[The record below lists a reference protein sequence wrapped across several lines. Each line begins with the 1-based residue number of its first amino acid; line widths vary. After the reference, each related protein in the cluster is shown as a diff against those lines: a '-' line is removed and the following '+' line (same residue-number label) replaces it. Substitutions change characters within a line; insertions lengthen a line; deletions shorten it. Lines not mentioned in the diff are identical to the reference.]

1 MSGRSARLARTG
13 LAALALAALAAAT
26 TTPASARPARPGR
39 APAGRVTLQGQPAW
53 SYQGDDVP
61 LRLDV
66 RAPTTAGLE
75 ILTVVH
81 SAVSSRIA
89 FERTVSGE
97 RLGGVIT
104 TRSTPVAD
112 LPVVGADRVVTLPL
126 QDPAAPRDP
135 ARIRLSVPGT
145 AAVFP
150 VEIELR
156 DSASD
161 AVASHFVTEL
171 VVASRPA
178 PGAPPAA
185 QLRVSWLWRLVAPP
199 ALAADGTTAA
209 GFAAAVAPNGRLG
222 RITTALESAGGVPVT
237 LVPNPETV
245 ESAASS
251 PGVPGAGTFVARL
264 RTAAATSPVL
274 ASPFTTVDGP
284 SLVRDRLDRV
294 FTDQITTGRSTLE
307 RALDA
312 AVDRTIA
319 APQPLDGPSLV
330 RLRADGG
337 TSRLIVDPDALT
349 EAAPADQFT
358 PARPFRLDTPA
369 GSFDAV
375 EVNRMTS
382 DLLIRRGAD
391 ALRAQQVLAGLTVIA
406 LEQPNRPRGVVMD
419 TPLQWEAAPK
429 RLEAV
434 LAGLRAHPVLVGAG
448 PADLFDSIPAATSDG
463 EPYTRTLAARPA
475 PPAPLTL
482 AEWHQADDQVAG
494 LASMVG
500 PADPLVARLHHQLRL
515 TPASRMPDTGRAVT
529 AGRLQSIREQVAAV
543 TNGIVA
549 PESRTF
555 RLTSRTA
562 SVPLSIEN
570 TTNRRLSVRVR
581 LRSQKLDFP
590 DGSDRVVAV
599 PPGNNQTTSFAVEA
613 RASGT
618 FQVLMSVTSPDDRL
632 AIQRTRYTVRSSAV
646 SGVGVFLT
654 VGAAL
659 FLASWWFVHWRRN
672 RRARL
677 APPAA

>member
-1 MSGRSARLARTG
+1 MSAPSARLVPTV
-13 LAALALAALAAAT
+13 LAAAVLAAT
-26 TTPASARPARPGR
+26 VTTPASARTARPSR

-89 FERTVSGE
+89 FERTVSGD

-112 LPVVGADRVVTLPL
+112 LPVVGTDRVVTLPL
-126 QDPAAPRDP
+126 QDPDAPRDP

-156 DSASD
+156 DTTTD

-171 VVASRPA
+171 VVARRPE
-178 PGAPPAA
+178 PGEPPGA

-199 ALAADGTTAA
+199 ALAPDGGTAT
-209 GFAAAVAPNGRLG
+209 GFAAALAPNGRLG
-222 RITTALESAGGVPVT
+222 RITTALASAGGVPVT
-237 LVPNPETV
+237 LVPNPETA
-245 ESAASS
+245 ESAAVS
-251 PGVPGAGTFVARL
+251 PGIPGAAAFVSRL

-274 ASPFTTVDGP
+274 ASPYTTVDGP
-284 SLVRDRLDRV
+284 SLVRDNLDHV

-307 RALDA
+307 RVLDA
-312 AVDRTIA
+312 AVDGTIA
-319 APQPLDGPSLV
+319 APQPLDGPSLL
-330 RLRADGG
+330 RLRGDGG

-349 EAAPADQFT
+349 EAAPSDQFT

-382 DLLIRRGAD
+382 DLLIRGGAD

-406 LEQPNRPRGVVMD
+406 LEQPNRARGVVVD
-419 TPLQWEAAPK
+419 TPLQWAATPK

-434 LAGLRAHPVLVGAG
+434 LAGLRDHPVLIGAG
-448 PADLFDSIPAATSDG
+448 PADVFAIPPATSDG
-463 EPYTRTLAARPA
+463 EPYTRTLATRPA
-475 PPAPLTL
+475 PAAPLTR
-482 AEWHQADDQVAG
+482 AEWHQAEDQVAG

-500 PADPLVARLHHQLRL
+500 HADPLVARLHHQLRL

-529 AGRLQSIREQVAAV
+529 VGRLLGIQQQVAAI
-543 TNGIVA
+543 TTGIVA

-590 DGSDRVVAV
+590 DGSERVVAV

-646 SGVGVFLT
+646 SGVGIFLT
-654 VGAAL
+654 VGAAV

-672 RRARL
+672 RRARGA
-677 APPAA
+677 APTS